1 MYIQFQ
7 KKEKLQQSI
16 PITQNRN
23 THNKTST
30 ALVQS
35 TVSKSQINSMCG
47 TIDVES
53 PTIEWVINIYN
64 FKF

>member
-7 KKEKLQQSI
+7 KNEKLQQSI

-23 THNKTST
+23 SHNKTST

-35 TVSKSQINSMCG
+35 TVSKSQNQFY
-47 TIDVES
+47 VQ
-53 PTIEWVINIYN
+53 YN
-64 FKF
+64 CRRISYNKISH